1 MRGRLNPGHV
11 PPDVQSPPGLAGIMQ
26 RMSMSCCVSRWR
38 RLLPSISA
46 LVLSAIAWISAPPPA
61 EAQEWTVS
69 KAKSSVS
76 VQLFVDGQAVEGRF
90 GNYKAEILFDPEEP
104 ADGEISITIDAAS
117 LRTGDAQRDAAL
129 FSPQWLNGGA
139 YPSIRLTSRTIKQ
152 LEEGSYRMEADLTI
166 KGVTRR
172 IVVPLSVEDEGT
184 DGKIQAEARAS
195 QAAFG
200 LGSAGGA
207 SDDIAFTLD
216 LSATNMTN

>member
-1 MRGRLNPGHV
+1 
-11 PPDVQSPPGLAGIMQ
+11 
-26 RMSMSCCVSRWR
+26 MSCSRSGWR
-38 RLLPSISA
+38 GLLLSQISA
-46 LVLSAIAWISAPPPA
+46 LVLSVIAWTGTASPVA
-61 EAQEWTVS
+61 AQEWTVS

-76 VQLFVDGQAVEGRF
+76 VQLFVDGQPVEGRF
-90 GNYKAEILFDPEEP
+90 GNYKADILFDPEEP
-104 ADGEISITIDAAS
+104 ADGEISITIDTAS
-117 LRTGDAQRDAAL
+117 LRTGDAGRDAAL

-139 YPSIRLTSRTIKQ
+139 YPNIRLTSRTIKA
-152 LEEGSYRMEADLTI
+152 LDAGSYRMEADLTI

-200 LGSAGGA
+200 LGSAGPGNE
-207 SDDIAFTLD
+207 DIAFTLD